1 MRTYTSFLKAS
12 LTSMLVVWALAAFAC
27 GGGGKDSAAQR
38 GGSDPIGVSPT
49 VAQSTQPTATLTT
62 EDEVLAA
69 YMQYVDAYKQALFEL
84 DAKYVDGY
92 AAGAELQSIRQEIDK
107 LRTQGV
113 ALKVVLTHNPVVA
126 ERTANSAVVVD
137 EMINSSFYVDAKT
150 KQPPVASGSGEVLRN
165 SFRLERVNNRWV
177 VTQAFRQE

>member
-1 MRTYTSFLKAS
+1 
-12 LTSMLVVWALAAFAC
+12 MLIVWALASFAC
-27 GGGGKDSAAQR
+27 GGGSKDSEAQR
-38 GGSDPIGVSPT
+38 AGSDPTGVSPT
-49 VAQSTQPTATLTT
+49 VIQSAQPTATLTT

-84 DAKYVDGY
+84 DAKYVDGF
-92 AAGAELQSIRQEIDK
+92 AVGTELQSIRQERDK
-107 LRTQGV
+107 LRTPGV

-126 ERTANSAVVVD
+126 ERTATSAVVVD
-137 EMINSSFYVDAKT
+137 EMINNSFYVDAKT

-165 SFRLERVNNRWV
+165 SFRLEKVNNRWV